1 MKSIR
6 YLLLILLF
14 CTAILAIPAT
24 ADDDFVLKQYA
35 GTGDYAYKNILHP
48 SLLSKN
54 SEQTTAQSILRN
66 VSETTTPEPT
76 VTATPTPVPTYITGG
91 TRLPYPESGNT
102 PVVYPGNTVFV
113 YEQIK
118 IEILPGT
125 YATSIAKMSGDATPV
140 VMNTISADANG
151 VINLL
156 GASVA
161 GETGAYRIYDG
172 GTWTG
177 GYIYVWNP
185 ELSLKAWLAGSTD
198 SINGTSVSK
207 SSSINFVVE
216 APRVGAENIGAQVKI
231 VVTTPVGGK
240 TTMLGSTDLSAIS
253 LNSVQVITPD
263 IPLSAQDLTAGIY
276 RCQAEWTV
284 PAAFDYFASDSNSI
298 TFQLGSDASLG
309 ITVNKDTIVRSNPFT
324 VTITGDPNTPYL
336 VYLDAGGGSAV
347 PQMIPGQLGVVRGDA
362 GPTVSLDGAVKTV
375 QPPSGTASNAK
386 SWGVVTTDAGGR
398 RVVEYSTQP
407 VNGVVIA
414 EGSYTI
420 RVANIVDYGGSTA
433 GAGSN
438 SDRVNVRIQ
447 VGSVSI
453 SSGGDRSYYMGQ
465 EVKLTGT
472 NTDSDTTYLFLTGP
486 NLNSNGIS
494 LDGSGQF
501 TSVSVKTDTTWSYT
515 WDTGSSGLDTG
526 VYTIYAVSTR
536 SDKGQLSGT
545 QYATISIQLMQPSLS
560 VDSTTISAAKGD
572 YVHITG
578 SAVGNPSSVAIF
590 LFGSNY
596 YQRVT
601 ASVNNNRYDYK
612 MYIPESM
619 SSGEY
624 YLVIEHPMYD
634 GTFGVTEITR
644 NGQTILALTGAGGSI
659 QSSFVVEGP
668 NRLQGSQAANAL
680 VQMLDS
686 PYIDDLYSTMKL
698 IVQEPYIMID
708 PVGTQEIGRSFVLSG
723 STNLAA
729 GDQLLVEVVPTSF
742 VPSGKDQPVPS
753 SGVSGTVTIAGGSTQ
768 NVWSYPVSGSSLAA
782 DSYTVRVSGVAV
794 TTSTSAVFEVVTALP
809 TVPPT
814 WVPTTVPSTP
824 EPTEPVQTPFGQIGF
839 VAVLGAVVLPVLR
852 RH

>member
-1 MKSIR
+1 MKSTHS
-6 YLLLILLF
+6 LLLILLI
-14 CTAILAIPAT
+14 CAAILSVPA
-24 ADDDFVLKQYA
+24 AAENSFVLKQYA
-35 GTGDYAYKNILHP
+35 GANDYTYKNILHP
-48 SLLSKN
+48 ALLSKN
-54 SEQTTAQSILRN
+54 PDAGTDTKTLRN
-66 VSETTTPEPT
+66 VSETPVPEPT
-76 VTATPTPVPTYITGG
+76 GTPAPVPTYITGG
-91 TRLPYPESGNT
+91 IRLPYPESGNT

-140 VMNTISADANG
+140 ILNTISADANG

-156 GASVA
+156 SVSVA

-185 ELSLKAWLAGSTD
+185 ELNLKAWLAGSTD

-207 SSSINFVVE
+207 SSSINFIVE
-216 APRVGAENIGAQVKI
+216 APRVGAENIGAQAKI
-231 VVTTPVGGK
+231 VITTPVGGK
-240 TTMLGSTDLSAIS
+240 TTMLGSADLSAIS
-253 LNSVQVITPD
+253 LNSVQVSTPD
-263 IPLSAQDLTAGIY
+263 IPLSAADLTAGIY
-276 RCQAEWTV
+276 RCQAEWTI
-284 PAAFDYFASDSNSI
+284 PAAFDYFAPDSNTI
-298 TFQLGSDASLG
+298 TFNLGSDASLG
-309 ITVNKDTIVRSNPFT
+309 ITVNTDTVVRSNPFT

-336 VYLDAGGGSAV
+336 VYLDAGGGGTV
-347 PQMIPGQLGVVRGDA
+347 PQMIPGQLGVARGDT
-362 GPTVSLDGAVKTV
+362 GPTVVLDGTVRTV
-375 QPPSGTASNAK
+375 QQPSGAASDGK
-386 SWGVVTTDAGGR
+386 SWGVITTDAGGR

-407 VNGVVIA
+407 VNGMVIP

-420 RVANIVDYGGSTA
+420 RVANIVEYGVSTA
-433 GAGSN
+433 GTGSS
-438 SDRVNVRIQ
+438 SDRVSIRIQ
-447 VGSVSI
+447 VGSISI
-453 SSGGDRSYYMGQ
+453 SSGGDRAYYMGQ
-465 EVKLTGT
+465 EVKLAGT
-472 NTDSDTTYLFLTGP
+472 NTDSDATYLFLTGP
-486 NLNSNGIS
+486 NLNNNGIS

-501 TSVSVKTDTTWSYT
+501 TQVSVKTDNTWSYT
-515 WDTGSSGLDTG
+515 WDTGNSGLDTG

-578 SAVGNPSSVAIF
+578 SAVGNPPAVAIF
-590 LFGSNY
+590 LFGPNY

-601 ASVNNNRYDYK
+601 ASVDNNRYDYK

-634 GTFGVTEITR
+634 GTFGVTEITQ
-644 NGQTILALTGAGGSI
+644 NGQTILALTGIGGTI

-698 IVQEPYIMID
+698 IVEDPYITID
-708 PVGTQEIGRSFVLSG
+708 PIGDQELGRSFVLSG
-723 STNLAA
+723 TTNLAA
-729 GDQLLVEVVPTSF
+729 GDQLLVEIVPSSF
-742 VPSGKDQPVPS
+742 VPSGKDQTVPP
-753 SGVSGTVTIAGGSTQ
+753 SGVSGTVTIAGGSTK
-768 NVWSYPVSGSSLAA
+768 NVWSYPVSGSDLAT

-794 TTSTSAVFEVVTALP
+794 TTSTSAVFTVVTALP

-814 WVPTTVPSTP
+814 WIPTTVPATP
-824 EPTEPVQTPFGQIGF
+824 DPTQPVQTPFGLIGLA
-839 VAVLGAVVLPVLR
+839 AVLGAVVLPVLR
-852 RH
+852 RF